1 MFSHY
6 SFEVS
11 KELNLV
17 KSPEQPNSTKKTELY
32 HGLKEHPIWKMPEYW
47 EAAILESIQ

>member
-6 SFEVS
+6 SFEVG
-11 KELNLV
+11 KELNLA